1 MRPLILSAA
10 QAAGAEIFGATAVP
24 SGEWGTYLGAFLPV
38 CLLGLAVIGYLV
50 RRLDKSQMENK
61 ELSERLIT
69 NQEVMAPLLKD
80 AIELIGQ
87 QGELIAEQ
95 GDLIRDAKAEA
106 RLARE
111 ERDRRPR

>member
-1 MRPLILSAA
+1 MPATAYFAA
-10 QAAGAEIFGATAVP
+10 QAAGAKYLGQVQPADWSA
-24 SGEWGTYLGAFLPV
+24 YLGAFLPAA
-38 CLLGLAVIGYLV
+38 LLGLAVIAYLV
-50 RRLDKSQMENK
+50 RKLDASQTENK
-61 ELSERLIT
+61 ELSERLIS

-106 RLARE
+106 KIARE
-111 ERDRRPR
+111 ERERRDSR